1 LLSKGAVVSNTHPR
15 RRASDRA
22 FAGSLQSRIRHARRI
37 AKLSQAALAESLGV
51 RSSAVAQWELPDGTR
66 PTVNHMLAV
75 AAATGVAFEWLAT
88 GRGDVAPGCEMP
100 VVDSSA
106 FALDDT
112 EERLLVAFR
121 RLPGRKKKGVLVW
134 VETLL

>member
-1 LLSKGAVVSNTHPR
+1 
-15 RRASDRA
+15 
-22 FAGSLQSRIRHARRI
+22 
-37 AKLSQAALAESLGV
+37 
-51 RSSAVAQWELPDGTR
+51 
-66 PTVNHMLAV
+66 MLAV

-88 GRGDVAPGCEMP
+88 GRGDVAPG
-100 VVDSSA
+100 SA